1 MFDNLDSH
9 SHAISKTGA
18 WNTGEVLSS
27 LQTTGQS
34 NQILAQ
40 HAGSSGKVDAE
51 VIDDAHVQITKR
63 FFFKRCESV
72 DQKDTDHKH
81 AISNLESEWLLI
93 HFNIL

>member
-1 MFDNLDSH
+1 MPYQRQGPG
-9 SHAISKTGA
+9 IP
-18 WNTGEVLSS
+18 GEVLSS

-63 FFFKRCESV
+63 FFFK
-72 DQKDTDHKH
+72 KM
-81 AISNLESEWLLI
+81 
-93 HFNIL
+93 